1 MTFGTETSC
10 RRASPAPLAPAPGD
24 RFGGTLAA
32 APVQLQS
39 RDIELAIG
47 APLVDVGAPSITNT
61 GAVNV
66 LYRRHDAP
74 AFIAHGAQEST
85 RNSPGV
91 PDDARAEDRFG
102 R

>member
-1 MTFGTETSC
+1 VPGAAGA
-10 RRASPAPLAPAPGD
+10 RAGD
-24 RFGGTLAA
+24 RFGSTLAA

-47 APLVDVGAPSITNT
+47 APLVDVGAPSITNA

-74 AFIAHGAQEST
+74 AFIAHGA
-85 RNSPGV
+85 
-91 PDDARAEDRFG
+91 
-102 R
+102 